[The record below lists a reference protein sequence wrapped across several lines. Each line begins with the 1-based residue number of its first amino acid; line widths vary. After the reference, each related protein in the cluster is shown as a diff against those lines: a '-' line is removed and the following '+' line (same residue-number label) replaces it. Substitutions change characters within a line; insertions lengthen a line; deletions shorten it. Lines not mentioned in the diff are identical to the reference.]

1 MRKRGVEGGASSLGQ
16 TGPSLGEL
24 AEQVRSKN
32 AGPFW
37 ITLDVFFRNGQ
48 DYEFVTG
55 SGILSP
61 QLIGRLYRVDPA
73 SVKYF
78 ELPALHVVKISF
90 PRPVTAGSFQDRD
103 LHGGQQH
110 VPLAA
115 VALPAPSPGGYDWQ
129 SGRNHH
135 PF

>member
-1 MRKRGVEGGASSLGQ
+1 M
-16 TGPSLGEL
+16 TNLGEL

-37 ITLDVFFRNGQ
+37 ITLDVFFRNKP

-73 SVKYF
+73 NVKYF

-90 PRPVTAGSFQDRD
+90 PRPVTAGSFEDRD

-115 VALPAPSPGGYDWQ
+115 LPLPAPSPQG
-129 SGRNHH
+129 
-135 PF
+135 